1 MSTSNENLVKKAD
14 IALADLSSGG
24 GLLTPEQNQQF
35 VRVLMES
42 PTLFNSIRMVTM
54 NSPTRKI
61 NKIGFGSRILN
72 AAGSAITD
80 INGNGNRALS
90 AAQRSKPELSQV
102 VLNTKEVIAELHIP
116 YEVFEDNIEGG
127 NINVSMGRSPG
138 GLQDT
143 IVTMIAERAALDFEE
158 LCIDGDTTSG
168 DSYLALHDGFLKMA
182 TDHIVDANGKTVS
195 KDIFKAGVNAM
206 PPKYLRNRT
215 ALKHFISVDNENEY
229 RDTLANRQTAL
240 GDASVQGNNS
250 VYSFGSE
257 VVGVPLMPG
266 DKGIFTNP
274 LNLIFGIQRQI
285 TIEYDKDIR
294 SRMFIIV
301 LTARMAM
308 AIEET
313 NAVVAYKNLLGT

>member
-1 MSTSNENLVKKAD
+1 MSSNETLVKKAE
-14 IALADLSSGG
+14 IALSDLSSNG
-24 GLLTPEQNQQF
+24 GLLNPEQNQQF
-35 VRVLMES
+35 IRVLMES
-42 PTLFNSIRMVTM
+42 PTIFNSVRMVTM
-54 NSPTRKI
+54 NSPQRKI
-61 NKIGFGSRILN
+61 NKIGFGSRILH
-72 AAGSAITD
+72 AAGEAVTD
-80 INGNGNRALS
+80 INNGSRALS
-90 AAQRSKPELSQV
+90 ASQRSKPDLSQV

-127 NINVSMGRSPG
+127 NINVAMGRNPG

-158 LCIDGDTTSG
+158 LCIDGDTTSP
-168 DSYLALHDGFLKMA
+168 DPYLALHDGFLKMA
-182 TDHIVDANGKTVS
+182 TAHVVDANNKTVS
-195 KDIFKAGVNAM
+195 KDLFKAGVNAM

-215 ALKHFISVDNENEY
+215 QLKHFISVDNENEY

-313 NAVVAYKNLLGT
+313 NAVVTYKNILGT